1 MEVVHVRSV
10 DYWKYIPNAV
20 RDVFDMDTS
29 EASVYINKSTRVWS
43 VLNSINTPEYN
54 YKVDI

>member
-1 MEVVHVRSV
+1 LEVVHARSV

-29 EASVYINKSTRVWS
+29 EASVYINESTRVWS
-43 VLNSINTPEYN
+43 VLNSINTAE
-54 YKVDI
+54 